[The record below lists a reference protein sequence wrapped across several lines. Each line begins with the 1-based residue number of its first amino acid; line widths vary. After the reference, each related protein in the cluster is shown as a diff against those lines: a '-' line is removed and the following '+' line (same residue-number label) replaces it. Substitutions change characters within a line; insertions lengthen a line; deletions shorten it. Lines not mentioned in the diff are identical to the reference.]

1 MRKRKK
7 ENRGEVLV
15 DKEYIKNCLKLDPA
29 QRLKELETLNN
40 FLFEAMSEES
50 KQSWDMLKKAGF

>member
-1 MRKRKK
+1 MERKTDGR
-7 ENRGEVLV
+7 
-15 DKEYIKNCLKLDPA
+15 A
-29 QRLKELETLNN
+29 QWEKRLKELENLNN